1 MDDASVLFQQEDGM
15 AQLTLNN
22 PEQRNAIG
30 NQEIALIFDALDRL
44 DPSTRVLQ
52 IRSRGPVF
60 CAGANLRQ
68 ITDGSMRGEDF
79 QAMTNRIAAAHCP
92 TIAVLEGNV
101 YGGGAE
107 LIFSC
112 DFRLAQASGHLR
124 IPAALVGLCYPI
136 DGIERMTQRL
146 GSALVRRLLLTTLP
160 VSFEELH
167 HRSAIDYLVEEGA
180 LEAEL
185 DSLVTKLRSLAPL
198 SIQTMLRTVKAV
210 ETGTLDRASAERKAA
225 ACLESEDFKEGLTAQ
240 REKRAPVFTGR

>member
-1 MDDASVLFQQEDGM
+1 MDDASVLFQQEDGI

-22 PEQRNAIG
+22 TEQRNAIG

-52 IRSRGPVF
+52 IRSHGPVF

-79 QAMTNRIAAAHCP
+79 QAMTNRIAAVHCP

-146 GSALVRRLLLTTLP
+146 GSALVRRLLLTALP
-160 VSFEELH
+160 VSFEELY

-180 LEAEL
+180 LEAGL

-210 ETGTLDRASAERKAA
+210 ETGTLDRATAEREAA

>member
-1 MDDASVLFQQEDGM
+1 MHDEGVLFQQEDGI
-15 AQLTLNN
+15 AQLTLNH

-44 DPSTRVLQ
+44 DSSTRVLI

-79 QAMTNRIAAAHCP
+79 QAMTNRIANVHCP

-101 YGGGAE
+101 YGGGAM

-112 DFRLAQASGHLR
+112 DFRLAQTSGHLR

-146 GSALVRRLLLTTLP
+146 GSALVRRLLLTTQP
-160 VSFEELH
+160 MSFEALH
-167 HRSAIDYLVEEGA
+167 HRSAIDYLVEESA
-180 LEAEL
+180 LDAEL
-185 DSLVTKLRSLAPL
+185 EGLVSTIRSLAPL
-198 SIQTMLRTVKAV
+198 SIQTMLRTIKSV
-210 ETGTLDRASAERKAA
+210 EAGTLDRAKAEREAA
-225 ACLESEDFKEGLTAQ
+225 TCLESEDFNEGLTAQ

>member
-1 MDDASVLFQQEDGM
+1 M
-15 AQLTLNN
+15 
-22 PEQRNAIG
+22 
-30 NQEIALIFDALDRL
+30 
-44 DPSTRVLQ
+44 
-52 IRSRGPVF
+52 
-60 CAGANLRQ
+60 
-68 ITDGSMRGEDF
+68 
-79 QAMTNRIAAAHCP
+79 
-92 TIAVLEGNV
+92 LEGNV

-167 HRSAIDYLVEEGA
+167 HRSAIDYLVEEGD
-180 LEAEL
+180 LEVEL

-198 SIQTMLRTVKAV
+198 SIQAMLRTVKAV
-210 ETGTLDRASAERKAA
+210 ETGALDRATAEREAA